1 MPNMKLLTFALRVG
15 QQRQHIYIFDSEV
28 LLNDKVRNTNAH
40 QRSSG
45 NSP

>member
-1 MPNMKLLTFALRVG
+1 MKLLTFALRVG
-15 QQRQHIYIFDSEV
+15 QQRQHSYIFDSQV